1 MVTRYV
7 RGGRGAKVIR
17 RPEVSERKRKPLPNP
32 SRKAVATKALG
43 PASSA
48 RPAPAE
54 ILKIILA
61 RLDDQKA
68 SDTAKIDLKG
78 KTTIADFMVVT
89 CGRSNRHVGAIAD
102 NVLKALNERGV
113 SGVRVEGL
121 PHCDWVLIDAN
132 DVIVH
137 VFRPEVREF
146 YNIEKMWARPR
157 PVPKS

>member
-1 MVTRYV
+1 
-7 RGGRGAKVIR
+7 VIR
-17 RPEVSERKRKPLPNP
+17 HPRVSERTRKPLPSP
-32 SRKAVATKALG
+32 SRKPVTNR
-43 PASSA
+43 ASEPDSGA

-78 KTTIADFMVVT
+78 KTTIADYMVVT

-102 NVLKALNERGV
+102 NLLKALNERGV
-113 SGVRVEGL
+113 SGIRVEGL
-121 PHCDWVLIDAN
+121 PHCDWVLIDAS

-146 YNIEKMWARPR
+146 YNLEKMWARPR
-157 PVPKS
+157 PVAKS

>member
-7 RGGRGAKVIR
+7 RRDRGGKVIR
-17 RPEVSERKRKPLPNP
+17 SRDTSERKSKPLPNP
-32 SRKAVATKALG
+32 SRKAVAHKASQPIPG
-43 PASSA
+43 A

-54 ILKIILA
+54 ILKIILT
-61 RLDDQKA
+61 RLDDEKA

-78 KTTIADFMVVT
+78 KTTIADYMVVT

-102 NVLKALNERGV
+102 HLLKALDERGV

-121 PHCDWVLIDAN
+121 PHCDWVLIDAS

-146 YNIEKMWARPR
+146 YNLEKMWARPR
-157 PVPKS
+157 PIAKS

>member
-1 MVTRYV
+1 MMTRYV
-7 RGGRGAKVIR
+7 QGDRSGKVIR
-17 RPEVSERKRKPLPNP
+17 RSKVSERKRKPLPSP
-32 SRKAVATKALG
+32 SRKAVAHKASQPVPG
-43 PASSA
+43 A

-78 KTTIADFMVVT
+78 KTTIADYMVVT

-102 NVLKALNERGV
+102 NVVKALDERGI

-121 PHCDWVLIDAN
+121 PHCDWVLIDTN

-146 YNIEKMWARPR
+146 YNLEKMWTRPR
-157 PVPKS
+157 PVAKS